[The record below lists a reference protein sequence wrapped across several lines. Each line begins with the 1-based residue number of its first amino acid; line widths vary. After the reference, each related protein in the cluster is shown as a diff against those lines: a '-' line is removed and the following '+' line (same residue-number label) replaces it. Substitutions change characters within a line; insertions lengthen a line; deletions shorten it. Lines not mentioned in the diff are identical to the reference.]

1 MDLILFNTRVSIDVD
16 VFHQSQQTD
25 MMLSHRIELD
35 PTNAQATHLAQ
46 AAGVARFA
54 YNWALGQW
62 NDIYQLHKLDPD
74 VVPTSEAELRRA
86 LNALKRE
93 HYPWM
98 MKVTK
103 CAPQMAIKNL
113 GKAFDNFFAGHSGY
127 PRFKVKGRDDRFTLS
142 NDQFRVDG
150 SHIHIPKL
158 KWVRMREPLRFTGK
172 IISATIS
179 RVADRWFVSITVDTP
194 TFNHLRPAENQ
205 GAVGVDLGVAALAT
219 LSTGEVIM
227 GPKPHKALLARLKR
241 LSRSLSRKQKGS
253 ANRKKAKIKL
263 AQLHARIAAIRL
275 DTLHQLTSDLTRRFH
290 TIAIEDLNV
299 RGMMKNRRLARAIA
313 DMGFFEFRRQL
324 EYKAAMRGGQV
335 WVADRFY
342 PSSKT
347 CSCCGHKLEKLD
359 LSVRAWTCPAC
370 GTIHDRD
377 VNAAINLKNMASF
390 ATQKTMDQR
399 SILCTNEPLAQTIAK
414 ANAVSS
420 TVSACGEEG
429 SGPVRQRGTKP
440 ASGKQEENSGFGQI

>member
-1 MDLILFNTRVSIDVD
+1 
-16 VFHQSQQTD
+16 
-25 MMLSHRIELD
+25 MLE
-35 PTNAQATHLAQ
+35 
-46 AAGVARFA
+46 
-54 YNWALGQW
+54 
-62 NDIYQLHKLDPD
+62 
-74 VVPTSEAELRRA
+74 
-86 LNALKRE
+86 
-93 HYPWM
+93 
-98 MKVTK
+98 VTK

-113 GKAFDNFFAGHSGY
+113 GKAFENFFAGRSGY

-150 SHIHIPKL
+150 SRIHIPKM
-158 KWVRMREPLRFTGK
+158 KWVRMREPLRFSGK
-172 IISATIS
+172 IISATIC

-194 TFNHLRPAENQ
+194 TNSHLRPAENQ

-219 LSTGEVIM
+219 LSTGEVIV
-227 GPKPHKALLARLKR
+227 GPKPHKALLARLRR

-253 ANRKKAKIKL
+253 ANRQKAKIKL
-263 AQLHARIAAIRL
+263 ARLHARIAAIRL
-275 DTLHQLTSDLTRRFH
+275 DALHQLTSDLTRRFH

-359 LSVRAWTCPAC
+359 LSVRAWTCPSC
-370 GTIHDRD
+370 STHHDRD

-440 ASGKQEENSGFGQI
+440 ASMKQEENSGFGPI

>member
-1 MDLILFNTRVSIDVD
+1 MTPVDLICFNIKDNIDVD
-16 VFHQSQQTD
+16 VFHESQPTD

-62 NDIYQLHKLDPD
+62 HDIYQLHKLDPD

-98 MKVTK
+98 LEVTK

-113 GKAFDNFFAGHSGY
+113 GKAFDNFFAGRSGY
-127 PRFKVKGRDDRFTLS
+127 PRFKAKGRDDRFTLS
-142 NDQFRVDG
+142 NDQFRVDD
-150 SHIHIPKL
+150 SRIHIPKL

-179 RVADRWFVSITVDTP
+179 RVADRWFASITVDTP
-194 TFNHLRPAENQ
+194 TNSHLRPAENQ
-205 GAVGVDLGVAALAT
+205 GAVGVDLGVAVLAT
-219 LSTGEVIM
+219 LSNGEVIV

-253 ANRKKAKIKL
+253 ANRQKAKIKL
-263 AQLHARIAAIRL
+263 ARLHARIAAIRW
-275 DTLHQLTSDLTRRFH
+275 DALHKLTSDLTRRFH

-299 RGMMKNRRLARAIA
+299 RGMLANRRLARAIA
-313 DMGFFEFRRQL
+313 DMSFFEFRRQL

-347 CSCCGHKLEKLD
+347 CSCCGHKLDDLP
-359 LSVRAWTCPAC
+359 LSVRAWTCPSC
-370 GTIHDRD
+370 STHHDRD
-377 VNAAINLKNMASF
+377 DNAAINLKTMAE
-390 ATQKTMDQR
+390 R
-399 SILCTNEPLAQTIAK
+399 HRTNEPLAQKIAK

-429 SGPVRQRGTKP
+429 SGSTLRSGTKP
-440 ASGKQEENSGFGQI
+440 ASMKQEENNRFSPIGLDL

>member
-1 MDLILFNTRVSIDVD
+1 
-16 VFHQSQQTD
+16 

-74 VVPTSEAELRRA
+74 VAKTSEAELRRA

-98 MKVTK
+98 LAVTK

-113 GKAFDNFFAGHSGY
+113 GKAFENFFAGRSGY

-150 SHIHIPKL
+150 SRIHIPKL

-194 TFNHLRPAENQ
+194 TNSHLRPAENQ
-205 GAVGVDLGVAALAT
+205 GVVGVDLGVAALAT
-219 LSTGEVIM
+219 LSTGEVIV

-253 ANRKKAKIKL
+253 ANRQKAKIKL
-263 AQLHARIAAIRL
+263 AQLHARIAAIRA
-275 DTLHQLTSDLTRRFH
+275 DALHKLTSDLTRRFH

-347 CSCCGHKLEKLD
+347 CSCCGHKLDDLP
-359 LSVRAWTCPAC
+359 LSVRAWTCPSC
-370 GTIHDRD
+370 STHHDRD
-377 VNAAINLKNMASF
+377 VNAAINLKTMAERHDVSG
-390 ATQKTMDQR
+390 
-399 SILCTNEPLAQTIAK
+399 PLAQEVAK

-429 SGPVRQRGTKP
+429 AGPVRKRGTKP
-440 ASGKQEENSGFGQI
+440 ASVKQEENNRLSPIGLDLYRFFGTARYRHRTS